1 MTVQSIS
8 ERRSSGVAANS
19 TPRRAGSVLLFEAR
33 PSLLGEPDILAQV
46 TPAELGRVIAAGQT
60 VNFSRGDYLFRQG
73 EPHQGIFV
81 LRTGIVRSFYVSPSG
96 REITLAKWK
105 PGNFVGGPEV
115 FGGGLHVWSG
125 VGVECGEAIRLPG
138 PVVRRLMTE
147 IPNFAVG
154 LVDGLAFK
162 GKCYSALLQMLG
174 TRSVLERLARLLLN
188 LAEEQGVQTLDGVVI
203 DCAPTHEELAA
214 MVGATR
220 QWVSMTM
227 DRFRSGGLIDVKKRR
242 IAFVRSAALRALA
255 EGDGINGD
263 GERW

>member
-1 MTVQSIS
+1 MWSGRVRSIAEWDDDITVD
-8 ERRSSGVAANS
+8 R
-19 TPRRAGSVLLFEAR
+19 TPRRTGSVLLFEAH
-33 PSLLGEPDILAQV
+33 PNLSGVPDILAQL
-46 TPAELGRVIAAGQT
+46 TRTELRRVLAAGHT
-60 VNFSRGDYLFRQG
+60 INFKRGDYLFRQG

-81 LRTGIVRSFYVSPSG
+81 VRTGIVRSFYVSPTG
-96 REITLAKWK
+96 REITLANWK
-105 PGNFVGGPEV
+105 PGNFVGGPEI

-125 VGVECGEAIRLPG
+125 IGVEPGKAIGLPG

-147 IPNFAVG
+147 IPNFALG

-174 TRSVLERLARLLLN
+174 TRSVLERLAHLLFN
-188 LAEEQGVQTLDGVVI
+188 LAEAQGIETSNGILI

-227 DRFRSGGLIDVKKRR
+227 ERFRTYGLIEVNKRR
-242 IAFVRSAALRALA
+242 IVFLRLGTLKDLA
-255 EGDGINGD
+255 EGSGLL
-263 GERW
+263 